1 MPLRRGDE
9 MPSFGGATEW
19 LNAETSVERLLGK
32 PTFVMFW
39 AVSCH
44 ICHEN
49 MPAVVEWMK
58 QYGPRGLQFVGV
70 HMPRQETDTDV
81 AKVREAL
88 AESGITSPTAVDN
101 NHVIGDRFE
110 TGGLWPY
117 YLVFDRENK
126 MVSRSAGHA
135 GLGILQPA
143 IERSLAE

>member
-9 MPSFGGATEW
+9 MPSFDGATEW
-19 LNAETSVERLLGK
+19 LNGTPQNDAACGT

-49 MPAVVEWMK
+49 MPTVVEWMK
-58 QYGPRGLQFVGV
+58 TYGPRGLRFITV
-70 HMPRQETDTDV
+70 HMPRQESDTDV
-81 AKVREAL
+81 AKVAEAVT
-88 AESGITSPTAVDN
+88 EFGITAPTAIDN
-101 NHVIGDRFE
+101 EHAIGDRFE

-117 YLVFDRENK
+117 YFVFDRDGL
-126 MVSRSAGHA
+126 MVSRSAGRA

-143 IERSLAE
+143 IERVLAA